1 MRRRPSGWASTKPPR
16 RSLLRCWDT
25 PGRGTPVSS
34 VSSVT
39 SRSSAVSAAN
49 RRSRV
54 GSANSRSR
62 SAAALACSLVGWR
75 VSTVGE
81 CLGAYMSKYYPVMA
95 EHRDHERAH
104 LVNPAHGHGQQPGD
118 VHDHDHSGD
127 HGHSQDHDQAHGH
140 GHGHEQEHGHEHGR
154 GPVAWVREL
163 VVPHSHDA
171 SDRVDSA
178 FAASREGMR
187 CVAWSFAALTLTAAL
202 QAVVVVLSGS
212 VALLG
217 DTLHNFADA
226 LTAVPLAIA
235 FTVGRRA
242 ATRRYTYGYGRAEDL
257 AGLVVVLLIALSA
270 VAAGWEAIRR
280 LLDPQDVTALPLV
293 ALAGLIGFV
302 GNEWVARYRIRVG
315 GVALG
320 IPAAD
325 RIVGLLI
332 TVAIAAVLRDAA
344 REVYRRLMDAVD
356 PELVATAEAAVRA
369 TPGVDDIG
377 ELRLRWIGHAL
388 RAEVE
393 VVVDPALSLVE
404 AHRVAHEAEHR
415 LLHDVPRLSAALVH
429 AHPGAGAA
437 ADAHALVE
445 HHR

>member
-1 MRRRPSGWASTKPPR
+1 
-16 RSLLRCWDT
+16 
-25 PGRGTPVSS
+25 
-34 VSSVT
+34 
-39 SRSSAVSAAN
+39 
-49 RRSRV
+49 
-54 GSANSRSR
+54 
-62 SAAALACSLVGWR
+62 
-75 VSTVGE
+75 
-81 CLGAYMSKYYPVMA
+81 
-95 EHRDHERAH
+95 
-104 LVNPAHGHGQQPGD
+104 
-118 VHDHDHSGD
+118 
-127 HGHSQDHDQAHGH
+127 
-140 GHGHEQEHGHEHGR
+140 
-154 GPVAWVREL
+154 VREL

-178 FAASREGMR
+178 LEASREGMR
-187 CVAWSFAALTLTAAL
+187 CLAWSFGALTVTALL

-242 ATRRYTYGYGRAEDL
+242 ATRRYTYGFGRAEDL

-280 LLDPQDVTALPLV
+280 LLDPQEVTALPLV

-315 GVALG
+315 RRIGSAALVADGLHARTDGFTSLAVLVGAGGVAVG
-320 IPAAD
+320 VPAAD
-325 RIVGLLI
+325 PIVGLLI

-356 PELVATAEAAVRA
+356 PELVATAETAVSS
-369 TPGVDDIG
+369 TPGVGGVG

-393 VVVDPALSLVE
+393 IVVDPTLSLVE
-404 AHRVAHEAEHR
+404 AHRVAHDAEHR

-429 AHPGAGAA
+429 ANPGADADAA
-437 ADAHALVE
+437 AHAIVA